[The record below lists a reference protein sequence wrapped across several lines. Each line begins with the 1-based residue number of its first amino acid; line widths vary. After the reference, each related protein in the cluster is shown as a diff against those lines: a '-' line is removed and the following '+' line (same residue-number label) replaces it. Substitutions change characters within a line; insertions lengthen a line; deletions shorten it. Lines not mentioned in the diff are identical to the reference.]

1 LKRRSILTFAAA
13 LALCVAGQAWAKP
26 NFSGNWKLNVAK
38 SDFGPVPAPEKM
50 DRSITHEDPS
60 LKFTTVQ
67 VGQQGE
73 VKSSMELKT
82 DGSESVNKLRNMDVK
97 SVAKWAGDVLTVNS
111 KREVQGVEI
120 TQNETWTLSEDGKQ
134 LMINNKLST
143 PQGDFE
149 LKLVFDKK

>member
-1 LKRRSILTFAAA
+1 
-13 LALCVAGQAWAKP
+13 
-26 NFSGNWKLNVAK
+26 
-38 SDFGPVPAPEKM
+38 
-50 DRSITHEDPS
+50 
-60 LKFTTVQ
+60 
-67 VGQQGE
+67 
-73 VKSSMELKT
+73 MELKT

-149 LKLVFDKK
+149 LKLVFDKQ